1 MFEKE
6 INIATKHLFRLDFTA
21 WVLRRR
27 DRNMLDQWDGRNC
40 SRVVTI
46 NKNLVLISL
55 VQLDS
60 KNLVLKVTSKKPL
73 QNSNIDEVKKL
84 VSKMFGLDIDLQR
97 FYEVARK
104 DPILKHFAMQ
114 FIGMRPTRYPTVF
127 EALTNAVVCQQVSLD
142 AGLSILNRLIMKYGE
157 SITFKDKK
165 RYCFPEAKVFIDAPD
180 QELKA
185 VGLSYQKT
193 KAI

>member
-60 KNLVLKVTSKKPL
+60 KNLVLKVTSQKR
-73 QNSNIDEVKKL
+73 SNTETLCD
-84 VSKMFGLDIDLQR
+84 
-97 FYEVARK
+97 
-104 DPILKHFAMQ
+104 
-114 FIGMRPTRYPTVF
+114 
-127 EALTNAVVCQQVSLD
+127 AVYWYASYSLP
-142 AGLSILNRLIMKYGE
+142 
-157 SITFKDKK
+157 
-165 RYCFPEAKVFIDAPD
+165 YCF
-180 QELKA
+180 
-185 VGLSYQKT
+185 
-193 KAI
+193 